1 MNYNLVNENFRENYG
16 ENLLRARGVTNIEH
30 FLQPDSSC
38 LQDSSDLDN
47 INEAASLLHWAVEEA
62 KVNIITITDCD
73 TDGYCSCS
81 MLYQYIK
88 QISPEAHIDVLFHS
102 GKQHGLSDKID
113 EILDSET
120 NYGLCLIAD
129 AGSNDF
135 EYIERLGE
143 NGIKT
148 LVIDHHILETEVSK
162 YCVIINNQA
171 SRNYKNKDLCGGGM
185 VYQFL
190 KYYDD
195 KYGYYYANNYIDL
208 AALAEI
214 GDMMDM
220 KELENRYIVTKG
232 LSNIR
237 NKFFLDIIDRQAY
250 SMNGKVNPMT
260 VAFYI
265 VPLINAMIRVGTQ
278 EEKERL
284 FWAFVDGRKMIPSHK
299 RGAAGTEEFASLES
313 IRECTNAKARQG
325 RLLDQITAQI
335 DQKIIEN
342 DLLRHKILF
351 IELTDED
358 NFPPELNGLVAMKCA
373 AKYKKP
379 TIVAR
384 CNKQGEIKGSARNVA
399 NSKIPNLKTF
409 FLNTGYFEWAL
420 GHEGAHGLCL
430 KESKLQDFLEYTDE
444 ELENID
450 FGEGVYDVNFVRY
463 AAEPDIKDIIF
474 DLHRYENVWGQGNQE
489 PLVYIGDLNITKQ
502 DIQILGKDK
511 NTVKITKNGIAY
523 MKFHAKEF
531 IEDLEKYEQIKLNII
546 GKPNVNEWMGNL
558 TPQIFI
564 EDYEVLDDTYGF

>member
-1 MNYNLVNENFRENYG
+1 MNYNLVNENFRKDYG

-30 FLQPDSSC
+30 FLQPDSFC

-47 INEAASLLHWAVEEA
+47 INEAVSLLHWAVEEA

-148 LVIDHHILETEVSK
+148 LIIDHHILETEVSK
-162 YCVIINNQA
+162 YCVIVNNQA
-171 SRNYKNKDLCGGGM
+171 SRKYKNKDLCGGGM

-190 KYYDD
+190 KYYDC
-195 KYGYYYANNYIDL
+195 KYGYFYADNYLDL

-250 SMNGKVNPMT
+250 SMNDKINPMT

-358 NFPPELNGLVAMKCA
+358 NFPSELNGLVAMKCA

-384 CNKQGEIKGSARNVA
+384 CNKQGEIKGSIRGLSNCALTDFRGFLL
-399 NSKIPNLKTF
+399 NS
-409 FLNTGYFEWAL
+409 GYFE
-420 GHEGAHGLCL
+420 
-430 KESKLQDFLEYTDE
+430 Y
-444 ELENID
+444 
-450 FGEGVYDVNFVRY
+450 V
-463 AAEPDIKDIIF
+463 
-474 DLHRYENVWGQGNQE
+474 
-489 PLVYIGDLNITKQ
+489 
-502 DIQILGKDK
+502 
-511 NTVKITKNGIAY
+511 
-523 MKFHAKEF
+523 
-531 IEDLEKYEQIKLNII
+531 
-546 GKPNVNEWMGNL
+546 MG
-558 TPQIFI
+558 
-564 EDYEVLDDTYGF
+564 

>member
-1 MNYNLVNENFRENYG
+1 MNYNLINENFRENYG
-16 ENLLRARGVTNIEH
+16 ENLLRARGVTDIER
-30 FLQPDSSC
+30 FMNPDSFC

-47 INEAASLLHWAVEEA
+47 INEAVSLLHWAVEEA

-88 QISPEAHIDVLFHS
+88 QISPEARIDVLFHS

-120 NYGLCLIAD
+120 SYGLCLIAD

-162 YCVIINNQA
+162 YCVIVNNQA
-171 SRNYKNKDLCGGGM
+171 SRDYENKDLCGGGM

-190 KYYDD
+190 KYYDC
-195 KYGYYYANNYIDL
+195 KYGYYYADNYLDL

-232 LSNIR
+232 LSNIH
-237 NKFFLDIIDRQAY
+237 NKFFLDIIDRQSY

-284 FWAFVDGRKMIPSHK
+284 FWAFVDGRKMVPSHK
-299 RGAAGTEEFASLES
+299 RGAAGTEDFASLES

-358 NFPPELNGLVAMKCA
+358 NFPSELNGLVAMRSS

-384 CNKQGEIKGSARNVA
+384 CNKQGEIKGSARNVP
-399 NSKIPNLKTF
+399 NSKISNLKSF
-409 FLNTGYFEWAL
+409 FLDTGYFEWAL

-430 KESKLQDFLEYTDE
+430 KESKLDDFLEYTDE
-444 ELENID
+444 KLEDID
-450 FGEGVYDVNFVRY
+450 FGEGVYDVNFIRY
-463 AAEPDIKDIIF
+463 AAEPDIRDIIF
-474 DLHRYENVWGQGNQE
+474 DLARYENVWGQGNPE
-489 PLVYIGDLNITKQ
+489 PLIYIGDLNITKQ

-511 NTVKITKNGIAY
+511 STVKITKNGIAY
-523 MKFHAKEF
+523 MKFHAKEL
-531 IEDLEKYEQIKLNII
+531 IEDLEKYTQIKLNII
-546 GKPNVNEWMGNL
+546 GKTNVNEWMGNL

>member
-1 MNYNLVNENFRENYG
+1 MNYNLINENFREDYG
-16 ENLLRARGVTNIEH
+16 ENLLRARGVTDIER
-30 FLQPDSSC
+30 FMNPDSFC

-47 INEAASLLHWAVEEA
+47 IDEAVSLLHWAAEEA

-88 QISPEAHIDVLFHS
+88 QISPEARIDVLFHT

-162 YCVIINNQA
+162 YCVIVNNQA
-171 SRNYKNKDLCGGGM
+171 SREYKNKDLCGGGM

-190 KYYDD
+190 KYYDY
-195 KYGYYYANNYIDL
+195 KYGYFYADNYLDL

-250 SMNGKVNPMT
+250 SMNDKVNPMT

-284 FWAFVDGRKMIPSHK
+284 FWAFVDGRKMVPSHK
-299 RGAAGTEEFASLES
+299 RGAAGTEDFASLES

-342 DLLRHKILF
+342 DLLQHKILF

-358 NFPPELNGLVAMKCA
+358 NFPSELNGLVAMRSS
-373 AKYKKP
+373 AKYKRP

-384 CNKQGEIKGSARNVA
+384 RNRQGEIKGSIRGLSNCALTDFRGFLL
-399 NSKIPNLKTF
+399 NS
-409 FLNTGYFEWAL
+409 GYFEWVM
-420 GHEGAHGLCL
+420 GHSNAAGCSILDKNLE
-430 KESKLQDFLEYTDE
+430 DFLENSDE
-444 ELENID
+444 TLKNMD
-450 FGEGVYDVNFVRY
+450 FGEGIYDVNFVRY

-474 DLHRYENVWGQGNQE
+474 DLGQYENVWGQGNPE
-489 PLVYIGDLNITKQ
+489 PMIYIKDLNIKKS
-502 DIQILGKDK
+502 DIKILGKTQD
-511 NTVKITKNGIAY
+511 TVKIEKYGVAY
-523 MKFHAKEF
+523 MKFHAKEL
-531 IEDLEKYEQIKLNII
+531 IEELNKYEEIKLNIV
-546 GKPNVNEWMGNL
+546 GKPNINTWMGVQ
-558 TPQIFI
+558 TAQIFI
-564 EDYEVLDDTYGF
+564 EDYEVLDNTYGF

>member
-1 MNYNLVNENFRENYG
+1 MNYNLINENFRKDYG
-16 ENLLRARGVTNIEH
+16 ENLLRARGVTDIER
-30 FLQPDSSC
+30 FMNPDSFC

-47 INEAASLLHWAVEEA
+47 INEAVSLLHWAVEEA

-88 QISPEAHIDVLFHS
+88 QISPEARIDVLFHT

-162 YCVIINNQA
+162 YCVIVNNQA
-171 SRNYKNKDLCGGGM
+171 SHEYENKNLCGGGM

-190 KYYDD
+190 KYYDC
-195 KYGYYYANNYIDL
+195 KYGYYYADNYLDL

-232 LSNIR
+232 LSNIH
-237 NKFFLDIIDRQAY
+237 NKFFLDIIDRQSY

-284 FWAFVDGRKMIPSHK
+284 FWAFVDGRKMVPSHK
-299 RGAAGTEEFASLES
+299 RGAAGTEDFASLES

-358 NFPPELNGLVAMKCA
+358 NFPSELNGLVAMRSS

-384 CNKQGEIKGSARNVA
+384 CNKQGEIKGSARNVP
-399 NSKIPNLKTF
+399 NSKIPNLKSF
-409 FLNTGYFEWAL
+409 FLDTGYFEWAL

-430 KESKLQDFLEYTDE
+430 KESKLDDFLEYTDE
-444 ELENID
+444 KLEDID
-450 FGEGVYDVNFVRY
+450 FGEGVYDVNFIRY
-463 AAEPDIKDIIF
+463 AAEPDIRDIIF
-474 DLHRYENVWGQGNQE
+474 DLSRYENVWGQGNSE
-489 PLVYIGDLNITKQ
+489 PLIYIGDLNITKQ

-511 NTVKITKNGIAY
+511 STVKITKNGIAY
-523 MKFHAKEF
+523 MKFHAKEL
-531 IEDLEKYEQIKLNII
+531 IEDLEKYTQIKLNII
-546 GKPNVNEWMGNL
+546 GKTNVNEWMGNL